1 MAAVQYYTAEYNAI
15 AGFENLRYL
24 NQFEVP
30 CAVCVSDRTQGFTT
44 WGSNTCPAG
53 TSTQYGGLIMSDRV
67 LRTSFECV
75 EKRHPEPA
83 RGPCSYCLK
92 ADGTEDA
99 AKTTESSCEAVAGN
113 VWTPRHRCLAS
124 KVPMSFASFRAN
136 DDEWVD
142 ATRGSLVTSAGA
154 GWVWINKVVASD
166 AHSGVLHRVT
176 DTGTASISTPCTFDR
191 TNISVQLDV
200 LPRKHTQASTRRT

>member
-1 MAAVQYYTAEYNAI
+1 MELVGQKT
-15 AGFENLRYL
+15 
-24 NQFEVP
+24 
-30 CAVCVSDRTQGFTT
+30 D
-44 WGSNTCPAG
+44 
-53 TSTQYGGLIMSDRV
+53 
-67 LRTSFECV
+67 FECV

-99 AKTTESSCEAVAGN
+99 AKTTESSCEAAAGN

-142 ATRGSLVTSAGA
+142 VSKGEDEARDALRRCHLPSHAAAATR
-154 GWVWINKVVASD
+154 
-166 AHSGVLHRVT
+166 HR
-176 DTGTASISTPCTFDR
+176 R
-191 TNISVQLDV
+191 Q
-200 LPRKHTQASTRRT
+200 R